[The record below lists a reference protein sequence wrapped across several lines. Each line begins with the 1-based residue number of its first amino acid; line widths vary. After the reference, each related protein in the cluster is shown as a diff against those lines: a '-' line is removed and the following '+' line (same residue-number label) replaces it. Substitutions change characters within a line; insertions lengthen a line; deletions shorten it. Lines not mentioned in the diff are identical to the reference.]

1 MELII
6 VLHRVSVRI
15 KLGNPPKEFS
25 KQSIF
30 SSYQLLLSFHYISY
44 ISKSFLLRGEKKI
57 GQVRGEAERATGNE
71 GKLNEERVRNG
82 DVALNRMRNNN

>member
-30 SSYQLLLSFHYISY
+30 SSYQLLLSFAYS
-44 ISKSFLLRGEKKI
+44 SKKSLLKQRKKEK
-57 GQVRGEAERATGNE
+57 GS
-71 GKLNEERVRNG
+71 
-82 DVALNRMRNNN
+82 MC